1 MLEIVISLVILTLML
16 AGLLTAYYYR
26 WEERK
31 DAQDLF
37 NIVNDKSG
45 INNIEKLQRLYIE
58 LIENMEL
65 EEDPSMKEVIRG
77 QALVVGTE
85 IENLRS
91 VSAPVVSNKAVV
103 ISEKQVTYDQLRSD
117 LEKEGEIL
125 DNHINLYIQD
135 SDYELKSLMH
145 ESVAKYTK
153 LRDAERLFVYKN
165 KYTVRFKKDLGLKF
179 APCSSY
185 TNDEDACMEEDL
197 CMMAEAAPASCH
209 TPVTDE
215 VCSAYSS
222 TITCNERPMC
232 DWDGGSCKDLPPCP
246 SGARKKWECE
256 VRLKGRQCI
265 FEEGM
270 ETSKCVMKPW

>member
-85 IENLRS
+85 IEKLRS
-91 VSAPVVSNKAVV
+91 VSAPVARKVAVV
-103 ISEKQVTYDQLRSD
+103 MPEKQAKYDQLRSE

-125 DNHINLYIQD
+125 DNHIHLYIQD
-135 SDYELKSLMH
+135 SHYQLKSSMH
-145 ESVAKYTK
+145 DSVARYTK

-185 TNDEDACMEEDL
+185 TYDEDACMEEDL

-222 TITCNERPMC
+222 EITCNERPMC

-256 VRLKGRQCI
+256 VRLKGKQCI